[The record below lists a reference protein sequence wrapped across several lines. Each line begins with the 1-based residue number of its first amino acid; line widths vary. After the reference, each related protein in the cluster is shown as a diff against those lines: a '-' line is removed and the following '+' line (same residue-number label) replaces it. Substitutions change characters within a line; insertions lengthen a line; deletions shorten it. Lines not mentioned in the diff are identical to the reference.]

1 MLSKPWPSAPS
12 VSWSPPNL
20 SPWPSCCLASPFGG
34 DQEAD
39 GADGHVFESIN
50 FLGDFHSTDLGGKCG
65 AGTADYN
72 DGGDERAEFARHGD
86 GNGGGDIADG
96 AKAAELIGSLQSED

>member
-12 VSWSPPNL
+12 VSWSPPNGE
-20 SPWPSCCLASPFGG
+20 ARQHDGHGDKFGG
-34 DQEAD
+34 DQETD
-39 GADGHVFESIN
+39 GADGHGFESIN